1 MDGIHHP
8 CLGINL
14 KNQLSGDFPGSP
26 VAYIYI
32 YIYIN
37 IFKLEKKAVVRT
49 RKISGLNSKG
59 TMSRRPKSY
68 LLKVSMMLAVML
80 FDSKCL

>member
-26 VAYIYI
+26 VAYI